1 MLQVLKKTEEQ
12 LLQMVPV
19 QQTLQ
24 MLKNE
29 NWGAV
34 AADGA
39 GAADVADAA
48 TACVVVVAQ
57 MH

>member
-1 MLQVLKKTEEQ
+1 
-12 LLQMVPV
+12 MVPV

-29 NWGAV
+29 NWGAD

-39 GAADVADAA
+39 GADVADVVDVA

>member
-1 MLQVLKKTEEQ
+1 MLQMLKKTEEQ
-12 LLQMVPV
+12 LLQMAV

-39 GAADVADAA
+39 GAADVADAEE
-48 TACVVVVAQ
+48 
-57 MH
+57 

>member
-1 MLQVLKKTEEQ
+1 MLKKTEEQ

-29 NWGAV
+29 NWGADAV
-34 AADGA
+34 DGA
-39 GAADVADAA
+39 GAYVADVVDVAA
-48 TACVVVVAQ
+48 VCVVVVAQ